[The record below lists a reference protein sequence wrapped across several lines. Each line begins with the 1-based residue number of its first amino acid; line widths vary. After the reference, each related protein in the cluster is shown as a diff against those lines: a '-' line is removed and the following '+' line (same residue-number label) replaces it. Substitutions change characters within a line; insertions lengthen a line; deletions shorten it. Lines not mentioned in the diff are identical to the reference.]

1 MVLSGGHSGCPAA
14 TSSPGPPHCIT
25 PGCTMHRAGN
35 TMCSSALE
43 FLVTAWLRTLMT
55 GIGNRLGGTA
65 GSREGRALCHPV
77 LMEGGMN
84 YSVGLGWGVEAGKK
98 DLWRRRFGLGSEESA
113 GAHQMGLHWRFT
125 LPGAFLT
132 HKSCEDTQRWAWAS
146 WTRQSEAGLPGY
158 QYLGGKLSPRKG
170 QR

>member
-84 YSVGLGWGVEAGKK
+84 YSVGLGWGVEAGKTSGEG
-98 DLWRRRFGLGSEESA
+98 DLGWDLRKVQEPTKWACIGDSLCPGLFSPTSHVRILRGGPGPHGQGKARPVSLATNILEEN
-113 GAHQMGLHWRFT
+113 
-125 LPGAFLT
+125 
-132 HKSCEDTQRWAWAS
+132 
-146 WTRQSEAGLPGY
+146 
-158 QYLGGKLSPRKG
+158 
-170 QR
+170 